1 MPVDADLILVGGGL
15 ANGLLAWQLHQRRPA
30 MRVLVVEQGRE
41 LGGNHTWSFH
51 SGDLDERQQ
60 RWLQP
65 LVAHRWPAQDVRFPG
80 FTRRLESGYA
90 SIASAGFHRVLMADL
105 ADAVRLEAPV
115 VEVHAREVL
124 LADGQ
129 RLCAT
134 AVIDGRGPRAS
145 RHLALGYQK
154 FLGQEVRLA
163 APHGLTVPVIMDATV
178 DQQDGYRFVYVL
190 PLSADC
196 LLIEDTYYADAGEL
210 PVERL
215 RENLQHYARDRCWQ
229 IADVLREEQGVLP
242 IVLSGDIQAFWEE
255 AGEVPRS
262 GLAAALFHPTTGYSL
277 PDAVRLV
284 DHLIA
289 TDRWDADGLYA
300 TLRAYSCRL
309 WQQRGF
315 FRLLN
320 RMLFLAGPADRRWQ
334 VMQRFYRLPG
344 PLIERFYAARLT
356 LLDRARIV
364 SGKPPVPIGEALRA
378 LAAHDLH
385 CKDHR

>member
-1 MPVDADLILVGGGL
+1 MSVDADLILVGGGL
-15 ANGLLAWQLHQRRPA
+15 ANGLLAWQLRQRRPA
-30 MRVLVVEQGRE
+30 MRVLVIEQGSV

-51 SGDLDERQQ
+51 AGDLEAHQH

-65 LVAHRWPAQDVRFPG
+65 LVGQQWSGQEVRFPQLQ
-80 FTRRLESGYA
+80 RHLESGYA
-90 SIASAGFHRVLMADL
+90 SIFSADFHRLLMDEF
-105 ADAVRLEAPV
+105 ADAVLLNTPV
-115 VEVHAREVL
+115 AKVQSQEVL
-124 LADGQ
+124 LADG
-129 RLCAT
+129 RCLRAR
-134 AVIDGRGPRAS
+134 AVIDGRGPRPS
-145 RHLALGYQK
+145 RHLALGFQK
-154 FLGQEVRLA
+154 FLGQEVDLA
-163 APHGLTVPVIMDATV
+163 APHGLRVPVIMDATV
-178 DQQDGYRFVYVL
+178 DQHDGYRFVYVL
-190 PLSADC
+190 PLTADS

-215 RENLQHYARDRCWQ
+215 RENLQNYARGRGWQ
-229 IADVLREEQGVLP
+229 VAEVLREEQGVLP
-242 IVLSGDIQAFWEE
+242 IVLSGDIQAFWDE
-255 AGEVPRS
+255 AGDVPRV

-284 DHLIA
+284 DHLIEV
-289 TDRWDADGLYA
+289 DRWDAASLYA
-300 TLRAYSCRL
+300 TLRGYCCRL
-309 WQQRGF
+309 WQQRRF

-364 SGKPPVPIGEALRA
+364 SGKAPVPLGEALRA

-385 CKDHR
+385 RKEHR

>member
-1 MPVDADLILVGGGL
+1 MPDDADLILVGGGL
-15 ANGLLAWQLHQRRPA
+15 ANGLLAWRLSQLRPA
-30 MRVLVVEQGRE
+30 LRLLVLEQGGA
-41 LGGNHTWSFH
+41 LGGNHTWSCH
-51 SGDLDERQQ
+51 AGDLEAQQ
-60 RWLQP
+60 HDWLQP
-65 LVAHRWPAQDVRFPG
+65 LVSHHWHAQAVRFPALERQLDCG
-80 FTRRLESGYA
+80 YLSLASTR
-90 SIASAGFHRVLMADL
+90 FH
-105 ADAVRLEAPV
+105 AVIGEALGDSVWLNAPV
-115 VEVHAREVL
+115 AEVTPREVV
-124 LADGQ
+124 LADGR
-129 RLCAT
+129 RLRAG
-134 AVIDGRGPRAS
+134 AVIDGRGPRPS

-154 FLGQEVRLA
+154 FLGQKVRLA
-163 APHGLTVPVIMDATV
+163 APHGLSVPVIMDATV
-178 DQQDGYRFVYVL
+178 DQHEGYRFVYVL
-190 PLSADC
+190 PLAADR

-215 RENLQHYARDRCWQ
+215 RENLQGYARDHGWQ
-229 IADVLREEQGVLP
+229 IAEVLREEQGVLP
-242 IVLSGDIQAFWEE
+242 IVLSGDIQAFWDE
-255 AGEVPRS
+255 ADPVPRS

-289 TDRWDADGLYA
+289 TDRWGADALYA
-300 TLRAYSCRL
+300 TIRAYSCRL
-309 WQQRGF
+309 WQQRWF

-364 SGKPPVPIGEALRA
+364 SGKPPVPLGEALRA

-385 CKDHR
+385 RKEHR

>member
-1 MPVDADLILVGGGL
+1 
-15 ANGLLAWQLHQRRPA
+15 
-30 MRVLVVEQGRE
+30 
-41 LGGNHTWSFH
+41 
-51 SGDLDERQQ
+51 
-60 RWLQP
+60 
-65 LVAHRWPAQDVRFPG
+65 
-80 FTRRLESGYA
+80 RLET
-90 SIASAGFHRVLMADL
+90 
-105 ADAVRLEAPV
+105 PV
-115 VEVHAREVL
+115 TEVQAREVL
-124 LADGQ
+124 LAAGQ
-129 RLCAT
+129 RLRAK

-210 PVERL
+210 PVQRL
-215 RENLQHYARDRCWQ
+215 RENLQHYARDRGWQ
-229 IADVLREEQGVLP
+229 SADVLREEQGVLP
-242 IVLSGDIQAFWEE
+242 IVLSGAIQALWAE
-255 AGEVPRS
+255 AGGVPRA

-315 FRLLN
+315 FHLLN

-378 LAAHDLH
+378 LAAYDLH
-385 CKDHR
+385 CK

>member
-15 ANGLLAWQLHQRRPA
+15 ANGLLAWQLRQRRPA
-30 MRVLVVEQGRE
+30 MRVLVLEQGSV

-51 SGDLDERQQ
+51 AGDLDEQQ
-60 RWLQP
+60 HRWLRP
-65 LVAHRWPAQDVRFPG
+65 LVSRQWPAQEVRFP
-80 FTRRLESGYA
+80 TLQRSLASGYA
-90 SIASAGFHRVLMADL
+90 SICSEDFHRLLIDEL
-105 ADAVRLEAPV
+105 ADAVRLDTPV
-115 VEVHAREVL
+115 VEVFPKEVL

-129 RLCAT
+129 RLRAT
-134 AVIDGRGPRAS
+134 AVIDGRGPRSS
-145 RHLALGYQK
+145 RHLALGFQK
-154 FLGQEVRLA
+154 FLGQELRLA
-163 APHGLTVPVIMDATV
+163 APHGLSVPVIMDATV
-178 DQQDGYRFVYVL
+178 DQHEGYRFVYVL
-190 PLSADC
+190 PLTADS
-196 LLIEDTYYADAGEL
+196 LLIEDTYYADAGDL

-215 RENLQHYARDRCWQ
+215 RENLQGYARDHGWQ
-229 IADVLREEQGVLP
+229 IVELLREEQGVLP
-242 IVLSGDIQAFWEE
+242 IVLAGDIQAFWDE
-255 AGEVPRS
+255 AGEVPRV

-289 TDRWDADGLYA
+289 TDRWDAASLYA

-309 WQQRGF
+309 WQQRRF

-356 LLDRARIV
+356 LADRVRIV
-364 SGKPPVPIGEALRA
+364 SGKPPVPLGEALRA

-385 CKDHR
+385 RKELR

>member
-1 MPVDADLILVGGGL
+1 MPDDADLILVGGGL
-15 ANGLLAWQLHQRRPA
+15 ANGLLAWRLSQLRPA
-30 MRVLVVEQGRE
+30 LRLLVLEQGGA

-51 SGDLDERQQ
+51 AGDLESEQHD
-60 RWLQP
+60 WLQP
-65 LVAHRWPAQDVRFPG
+65 LVSHHWHAQAVRFPALERQLDCG
-80 FTRRLESGYA
+80 YLSLASTR
-90 SIASAGFHRVLMADL
+90 FHAVIGEALG
-105 ADAVRLEAPV
+105 DAVWLNAPV
-115 VEVHAREVL
+115 AEVTPREVV
-124 LADGQ
+124 LADGR
-129 RLCAT
+129 RLRAG
-134 AVIDGRGPRAS
+134 AVIDGRGPRPS

-163 APHGLTVPVIMDATV
+163 APHGQRTPVIMDATV
-178 DQQDGYRFVYVL
+178 DQHEGYRFVYVL
-190 PLSADC
+190 PLAADR

-215 RENLQHYARDRCWQ
+215 RENLQDYARNHGWQ
-229 IADVLREEQGVLP
+229 IAEVLREEQGVLP
-242 IVLSGDIQAFWEE
+242 IVLSGDIQAFWDE
-255 AGEVPRS
+255 ADPVPRS

-289 TDRWDADGLYA
+289 TDLWDADALYA
-300 TLRAYSCRL
+300 TIRAYSCRL
-309 WQQRGF
+309 WQQRWY

-364 SGKPPVPIGEALRA
+364 SGKPPVPLGEALRA

-385 CKDHR
+385 RKEHR

>member
-15 ANGLLAWQLHQRRPA
+15 ANGLLAWQLRQRRPA
-30 MRVLVVEQGRE
+30 MRVLVLEQGNT

-51 SGDLDERQQ
+51 AGDLEESQH

-65 LVAHRWPAQDVRFPG
+65 LVGHRWPAQEVRFPALQ
-80 FTRRLESGYA
+80 RRLESGYA
-90 SIASAGFHRVLMADL
+90 SISSADFHRVLMGEL
-105 ADAVRLEAPV
+105 GDAVRLNATV
-115 VEVHAREVL
+115 AEVQAREVL

-129 RLCAT
+129 HLCAT
-134 AVIDGRGPRAS
+134 AVIDGRGPRSS

-163 APHGLTVPVIMDATV
+163 APHGLSVPVIMDATV
-178 DQQDGYRFVYVL
+178 DQHEGYRFVYVL
-190 PLSADC
+190 PLTADS

-215 RENLQHYARDRCWQ
+215 RENLQGYAHRHGWQ
-229 IADVLREEQGVLP
+229 IAEVLREEQGVLP
-242 IVLSGDIQAFWEE
+242 IVLSGDIQAFWDE
-255 AGEVPRS
+255 AGDVPRS

-289 TDRWDADGLYA
+289 TDRWDAAGLYA
-300 TLRAYSCRL
+300 TLRAYSCDL
-309 WQQRGF
+309 WQQRRF

-320 RMLFLAGPADRRWQ
+320 RMLFLAGSGDRRWQ
-334 VMQRFYRLPG
+334 VMQRFYRMPG

-356 LLDRARIV
+356 LLDRTRIV
-364 SGKPPVPIGEALRA
+364 SGKPPVPLGEALRA

-385 CKDHR
+385 RKEHR